1 MLTHKK
7 RNTLMSCHTNINK
20 GLVTVKETSH
30 FGVLIVT
37 VANGL
42 LLFAVDF
49 ILSFTFFFFFFLCLC
64 SADTSET
71 DD

>member
-1 MLTHKK
+1 
-7 RNTLMSCHTNINK
+7 MSCHTSINK

-49 ILSFTFFFFFFLCLC
+49 ILSFTFFFFFPMSLQC
-64 SADTSET
+64 
-71 DD
+71 

>member
-1 MLTHKK
+1 
-7 RNTLMSCHTNINK
+7 MSCHMNINR
-20 GLVTVKETSH
+20 GLVTVKETLH

-49 ILSFTFFFFFFLCLC
+49 ILSFTFFFFFSYV
-64 SADTSET
+64 SAVLTLLRLMT
-71 DD
+71 NPCNL